1 MKLLLSSKS
10 QTGVIRLLNA
20 HFYSTT
26 YDIMGDLVTWK
37 GGQIKDN
44 LTYKV
49 KKGRHLIYQS

>member
-10 QTGVIRLLNA
+10 QIDLISLLNA

-44 LTYKV
+44 LSYKV
-49 KKGRHLIYQS
+49 RKGRHLIYQS